1 MQQDTFYDLFKRL
14 LLWATIIVLGTW
26 TYDHWEEINYKIF
39 GRPGAVDLDFNKIEN
54 LPHPAPLIS
63 TDEQITT
70 RVFEQAHSS
79 VVNITSTTLTINS
92 WRRVMPQQGQGTG
105 VIIDSEGYILTN
117 HHVIDGANKVVVTL
131 ERGKRVPAVLIGT
144 APSVDIAVLKIPGR
158 YVESVARLGDS
169 ASIQVGQKAIAIGNP
184 FGLSHTLTAGIV
196 SAINRQLQNDNG
208 SVLEN
213 LIQTDAA
220 INPGNS
226 GGPLLNSSGEVIG
239 INTAIYSV
247 SGGYQGI
254 GFAIPINRAR
264 EVASQLITS
273 GRFAQPWLGIS
284 GLAMTK
290 DLAEMIGETADSG
303 VLVVEVIPGSP
314 ADKGGVR
321 GGQRELNIGNMQ
333 LAIGGDIV
341 QNLDHQKVYTMEE
354 LIRAIGRKK
363 VGESIQLQVLRNG
376 HPLVLEIVLQ
386 ENPNH

>member
-1 MQQDTFYDLFKRL
+1 MKQDTFYDLFKRL
-14 LLWATIIVLGTW
+14 LIWAMILVLGTW
-26 TYDHWEEINYKIF
+26 TFDHWDEINYKIF
-39 GRPGAVDLDFNKIEN
+39 GRPGATDLDFNRVEN
-54 LPHPAPLIS
+54 LPRPAPLIS
-63 TDEQITT
+63 NDEQITT
-70 RVFEQAHSS
+70 RVFEQAHSA
-79 VVNITSTTLTINS
+79 VVNITSTTLTIDS

-105 VIIDSEGYILTN
+105 VVIDKEGYILTN
-117 HHVIDGANKVVVTL
+117 HHVVDGANKVVVTL
-131 ERGKRVPAVLIGT
+131 EGGKRIPAALIGT
-144 APSVDIAVLKIPGR
+144 APSVDLAVLKIPGR
-158 YVESVARLGDS
+158 YVENVARLGDS
-169 ASIQVGQKAIAIGNP
+169 AAIRVGQKAIAIGNP

-196 SAINRQLQNDNG
+196 SAINRQLQNGDG

-239 INTAIYSV
+239 INTAIFSL

-290 DLAEMIGETADSG
+290 DLAEMIGETTETG
-303 VLVVEVIPGSP
+303 VLVVEVASGSP
-314 ADKGGVR
+314 ADRGGMR
-321 GGQRELNIGNMQ
+321 GGQKELIIGNIR

-341 QNLDHQKVYTMEE
+341 LTLDHKKVESMEE
-354 LIRAIGRKK
+354 LTREIGRRKI
-363 VGESIQLQVLRNG
+363 GETVQLQILRNG
-376 HPLVLEIVLQ
+376 RPLVLEITLQ
-386 ENPNH
+386 ENPNR

>member
-1 MQQDTFYDLFKRL
+1 MKQDTFYDLFKRL
-14 LLWATIIVLGTW
+14 LIWAMILILGTW
-26 TYDHWEEINYKIF
+26 TFDHWEEINYKIF
-39 GRPGAVDLDFNKIEN
+39 GRPGAADLDFNRVEN
-54 LPHPAPLIS
+54 LPRPAPLIS
-63 TDEQITT
+63 NDEQITT
-70 RVFEQAHSS
+70 RVFEQAHSA
-79 VVNITSTTLTINS
+79 VVNITSTTLTIDS

-105 VIIDSEGYILTN
+105 VVIDKEGYILTN
-117 HHVIDGANKVVVTL
+117 HHVVDGANKVVVTL
-131 ERGKRVPAVLIGT
+131 EGGKRIPAALIGT
-144 APSVDIAVLKIPGR
+144 APSVDLAVLKIPGR
-158 YVESVARLGDS
+158 YVENVARLGDS
-169 ASIQVGQKAIAIGNP
+169 AAIRVGQKAIAIGNP

-196 SAINRQLQNDNG
+196 SAINRQLQNGDG

-239 INTAIYSV
+239 INTAIFSL

-290 DLAEMIGETADSG
+290 DLAEMIGETTETG
-303 VLVVEVIPGSP
+303 VLVVEVASGSP
-314 ADKGGVR
+314 ADRGGMR
-321 GGQRELNIGNMQ
+321 GGQKELIIGNIR

-341 QNLDHQKVYTMEE
+341 LTLDHKKVESMEE
-354 LIRAIGRKK
+354 LTREIGRRKI
-363 VGESIQLQVLRNG
+363 GETVQLQILRNG
-376 HPLVLEIVLQ
+376 RPLVLEITLQ
-386 ENPNH
+386 ENPNR